1 MNTRALT
8 CTTSLPF
15 SDTQAA
21 SNGKEGNGNNNNTV
35 TGQAQLMK
43 LDAISL
49 YKVIMVALPVLL
61 NVSKKNNLKTP
72 HKNQQ
77 QHKR

>member
-1 MNTRALT
+1 M
-8 CTTSLPF
+8 
-15 SDTQAA
+15 
-21 SNGKEGNGNNNNTV
+21 
-35 TGQAQLMK
+35 GQAQLMK